1 MSASWVAGSARARAL
16 TGRRLGRGAARDLAA
31 SASLEAALQRLVG
44 SPYGRD
50 VRPGQSLVDAQH
62 AVWSTA
68 LWHARVIAGWLPRGG
83 AEMLRIMA
91 GPWEI
96 ADCSLLLA
104 GERGAAAG
112 PRPFELA
119 ALGTAWARL
128 RETTSLTQVRIALAS
143 SGWGDPGTTEP
154 SELLAWL
161 RMRWAERLTDVP
173 GAAAWGQGMLA
184 ILLARELFLAGR
196 RPEGRRWPVSHVGRA
211 WHGASSIADLA
222 ARLPPQARWALEG
235 VEGAPELW
243 AAEAAWWL
251 RVERDAWAMRSAFRP
266 GQREDVVAAVALLT
280 VDAWRVAA
288 ALELAAQ
295 GGRPLEAFDAVA

>member
-16 TGRRLGRGAARDLAA
+16 TGRRLGRRAARDLAA
-31 SASLEAALQRLVG
+31 SASLDQALGRLAA

-83 AEMLRIMA
+83 AEMLRVMA

-96 ADCSLLLA
+96 ADCALLLA
-104 GERGAAAG
+104 GEREAAG
-112 PRPFELA
+112 RPPFELA
-119 ALGTAWARL
+119 ALGTAWSRL
-128 RETTSLTQVRIALAS
+128 RDADSPAQVRLALAAS
-143 SGWGDPGTTEP
+143 SWGDPGTTTA

-161 RMRWAERLTDVP
+161 RMRWAERLMGVP

-196 RPEGRRWPVSHVGRA
+196 RPAGRRWPVARLGRA
-211 WHGASSIADLA
+211 WQEARSVVDLA
-222 ARLPPQARWALEG
+222 ARLPVGARWALES
-235 VEGAPELW
+235 VDDPSDLW

-251 RVERDAWAMRSAFRP
+251 RVERDAWTMRSAFRP
-266 GQREDVVAAVALLT
+266 GQRQDVVAAVALLM